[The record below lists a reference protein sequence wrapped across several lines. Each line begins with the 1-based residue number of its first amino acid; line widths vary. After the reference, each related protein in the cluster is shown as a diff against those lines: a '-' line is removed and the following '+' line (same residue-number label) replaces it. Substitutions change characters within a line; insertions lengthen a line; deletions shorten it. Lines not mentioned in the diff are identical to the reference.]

1 MPQLRKLTPAEVQTL
16 EYKPTGQ
23 RKLIE
28 EQYDAILSDY
38 AVGEYGEA
46 ALDPDENRLTVRN
59 RLRAAAVRRGLGI
72 DFRRTNG
79 DLIRFQ
85 IVDNADGTGAPAA
98 VPEVIVT
105 EVVAAVVASD
115 LPPKAAKPRGRP
127 KKGIA
132 ILNKP

>member
-98 VPEVIVT
+98 VPAVIVT

>member
-1 MPQLRKLTPAEVQTL
+1 MPQIRKLTPAEVQTL

-38 AVGEYGEA
+38 AAGEYGEA
-46 ALDPDENRLTVRN
+46 ALEPDENRLTVRN

-79 DLIRFQ
+79 DFIRFQ
-85 IVDNADGTGAPAA
+85 IVDHTGGNGAPAA
-98 VPEVIVT
+98 VPEVVAT
-105 EVVAAVVASD
+105 EVVAAAVSSD
-115 LPPKAAKPRGRP
+115 LSPKVAKPRGRP
-127 KKGIA
+127 KKTS
-132 ILNKP
+132 

>member
-1 MPQLRKLTPAEVQTL
+1 MPQLRKLTPSEVQTL

-38 AVGEYGEA
+38 TTGEYGEA
-46 ALDPDENRLTVRN
+46 ALEPDEKRLTVRN
-59 RLRAAAVRRGLGI
+59 RLRAAVVRRGLGI

-79 DLIRFQ
+79 DFIRFQ
-85 IVDNADGTGAPAA
+85 VVEHTNGNGASVAA
-98 VPEVIVT
+98 PVA
-105 EVVAAVVASD
+105 VVAAVSSD

-127 KKGIA
+127 KKA
-132 ILNKP
+132 A

>member
-1 MPQLRKLTPAEVQTL
+1 MPQLRKLTPSEVQTL

-38 AVGEYGEA
+38 TAGEYGEA
-46 ALDPDENRLTVRN
+46 ALEPNEKRLTVRN
-59 RLRAAAVRRGLGI
+59 RLRAAVVRRGFGI

-79 DLIRFQ
+79 DFIRFQ
-85 IVDNADGTGAPAA
+85 VVEHTNGNGAPAA
-98 VPEVIVT
+98 APE
-105 EVVAAVVASD
+105 AVVATVSSD

-127 KKGIA
+127 KKA
-132 ILNKP
+132 T

>member
-1 MPQLRKLTPAEVQTL
+1 MPQLRKLTPSEVQTL

-38 AVGEYGEA
+38 TTGEYGEA
-46 ALDPDENRLTVRN
+46 ALEPDEKRLTVRN
-59 RLRAAAVRRGLGI
+59 RLRAAVVRRGLGI

-79 DLIRFQ
+79 DFIRFQ
-85 IVDNADGTGAPAA
+85 VVEHTNGNGASVAA
-98 VPEVIVT
+98 PEA
-105 EVVAAVVASD
+105 VVAAVSSD

-127 KKGIA
+127 KKA
-132 ILNKP
+132 T

>member
-1 MPQLRKLTPAEVQTL
+1 MPQIRKLTPAEVQTL

-38 AVGEYGEA
+38 AAGEYGEA
-46 ALDPDENRLTVRN
+46 ALEPDEKRLTVRN

-79 DLIRFQ
+79 DFIRFQ
-85 IVDNADGTGAPAA
+85 IVDHAGWKWRAR
-98 VPEVIVT
+98 
-105 EVVAAVVASD
+105 S
-115 LPPKAAKPRGRP
+115 
-127 KKGIA
+127 
-132 ILNKP
+132 

>member
-1 MPQLRKLTPAEVQTL
+1 MPQMRKLTPAEVQTL

-38 AVGEYGEA
+38 AVGEHGEA
-46 ALDPDENRLTVRN
+46 ALEPDENRLTVRN

-72 DFRRTNG
+72 GFRRTNG

-85 IVDNADGTGAPAA
+85 IVEHSERNGAPAA
-98 VPEVIVT
+98 APEVMAN
-105 EVVAAVVASD
+105 EVVAVVVSSG
-115 LPPKAAKPRGRP
+115 LPPKATKPRGRP
-127 KKGIA
+127 KKVS
-132 ILNKP
+132 

>member
-1 MPQLRKLTPAEVQTL
+1 MPQIRKLTPAEIQTL

-28 EQYDAILSDY
+28 AQYDAILSDY

-46 ALDPDENRLTVRN
+46 ALESDEKRLTVRN

-79 DLIRFQ
+79 DFIRFQ
-85 IVDNADGTGAPAA
+85 VVEHTDGNGASAA
-98 VPEVIVT
+98 VPKAAAT
-105 EVVAAVVASD
+105 AAVAAVSSD
-115 LPPKAAKPRGRP
+115 LPPKVAKPRGRP
-127 KKGIA
+127 RKA
-132 ILNKP
+132 S

>member
-1 MPQLRKLTPAEVQTL
+1 MPQIRKLTPAEVQTL

-28 EQYDAILSDY
+28 KQYDAILSDY

-46 ALDPDENRLTVRN
+46 ALEPDEKRLTVRN
-59 RLRAAAVRRGLGI
+59 RLRAAAVRRGLDI

-79 DLIRFQ
+79 DFIRFQ
-85 IVDNADGTGAPAA
+85 IVDHDDTKAAPTV
-98 VPEVIVT
+98 VPEVMAT
-105 EVVAAVVASD
+105 EVVATVVSSD

-127 KKGIA
+127 KKA
-132 ILNKP
+132 S